1 MKKTNVFLAS
11 AILMLGGCMQQQEKP
26 QEIVRAPSEII
37 NSAPEKAWREVD
49 SNNVLRITLETGHV
63 YVELNER
70 LAPNHTNN
78 IKLLAREQFYNG
90 LSVYRFVEGFVA
102 QGGDHTDTKVPKEGK
117 KRLDAEL
124 SLKTNK
130 ALPITA
136 LDGSDGYAIRTG
148 FLDGFAV
155 GQNSPATKTWMTHC
169 AGTFAMARGNGINS
183 GGTEFYITLSPQR
196 YLDRNITVFGRV
208 LEGMEH
214 VLQLQRTPTE
224 GRVFNPIAS
233 VDVLIDIA
241 QEDNTQFEVFDTDTA
256 LFEEL
261 IAARTNRPEPWF
273 KFTPN
278 YADVC
283 SISVPTRR
291 KSL

>member
-11 AILMLGGCMQQQEKP
+11 TLLMLSGCMQQSDKSQIK
-26 QEIVRAPSEII
+26 VRAPSEII
-37 NSAPEKAWREVD
+37 NSATQSNWRQVD
-49 SNNVLRITLETGHV
+49 KENILRITLETGHV
-63 YVELNER
+63 YVELNEQ
-70 LAPNHTNN
+70 LAPNHVAN
-78 IKLLAREQFYNG
+78 IKLLAREKFYDG

-102 QGGDHTDTKVPKEGK
+102 QGGDHTDTKIPQHGK
-117 KRLDAEL
+117 KRIDAEL
-124 SLKTNK
+124 SYKT
-130 ALPITA
+130 ASRLMITA
-136 LDGSDGYAIRTG
+136 LDGSDGYAFRTG

-155 GQNSPATKTWMTHC
+155 GQNPGATKTWMTHC
-169 AGTFAMARGNGINS
+169 TGAFAMARGNEINS

-214 VLQLQRTPTE
+214 VLKLQRSPTPE
-224 GRVFNPIAS
+224 RDYNPILR
-233 VDVLIDIA
+233 VDVLQDIA
-241 QEDNTQFEVFDTDTA
+241 AEDSVQFEVFDTNTP

-261 IAARTNRPEPWF
+261 IAARTNRPEKWF

-283 SISVPTRR
+283 SIAVPTRR
-291 KSL
+291 IVM

>member
-1 MKKTNVFLAS
+1 MKKSNVFLAS
-11 AILMLGGCMQQQEKP
+11 SLLILSGCMQQPDKP
-26 QEIVRAPSEII
+26 QGEVRSPSEIM
-37 NSAPEKAWREVD
+37 NAATQSNWRDVD
-49 SNNVLRITLETGHV
+49 KENILRITLETGHV

-70 LAPNHTNN
+70 LAPNHVNN

-90 LSVYRFVEGFVA
+90 LSIYRFVEGFVA
-102 QGGDHTDTKVPKEGK
+102 QGGDQTDTKIPQQGK

-124 SLKTNK
+124 SFKTQSR
-130 ALPITA
+130 LPITA

-155 GQNSPATKTWMTHC
+155 GQNRNATKTWMTHC
-169 AGTFAMARGNGINS
+169 TGAFAMARGNEINS

-214 VLQLQRTPTE
+214 VQKLQRQPTS
-224 GRVFNPIAS
+224 GRAYNPILS
-233 VDVLIDIA
+233 VDVLADLSG
-241 QEDNTQFEVFDTDTA
+241 EDSTQFEVFDTSTQ
-256 LFEEL
+256 LFQEL

-283 SISVPTRR
+283 SVAVPTRR
-291 KSL
+291 KTM

>member
-1 MKKTNVFLAS
+1 MKKTNVLFAS
-11 AILMLGGCMQQQEKP
+11 ALWMLGGCMQQQDRP
-26 QEIVRAPSEII
+26 QEHVRAPNEII
-37 NSAPEKAWREVD
+37 SSAPESAWRKVNSD
-49 SNNVLRITLETGHV
+49 NILRITLETGAV

-70 LAPNHTNN
+70 LAPNHVNN

-102 QGGDHTDTKVPKEGK
+102 QGGDHTDTKIPTKGK

-124 SLKTNK
+124 SFKTDK
-130 ALPITA
+130 RLSITA

-169 AGTFAMARGNGINS
+169 TGTFAMARGNGINS

-214 VLQLQRTPTE
+214 VQQLQRTPSE
-224 GRVFNPIAS
+224 ARPFNPILR
-233 VDVLIDIA
+233 VDVLKDIDS
-241 QEDNTQFEVFDTDTA
+241 EDRAEFEVFDTSTV

-283 SISVPTRR
+283 SITVPTRR
-291 KSL
+291 KTT